1 MTLKEYLESY
11 DEPLNEGLKGKINDF
26 FNKPKPYRIG
36 MDMIYPPTRAEKIKS
51 WFIKLK
57 RNMGKILLGAG
68 IIASLSGMTASNFS
82 DNYRDWDGYS
92 SNQEKVLVNK
102 IDNIYREVA
111 EKDPVLEEKFA
122 KWQNEQQKE
131 INDYMDNFLIKT
143 VKEKFNFDKDTDIN
157 KMPKMKQAMLYN
169 YTRKLVDKK
178 AIEMLK
184 QGIAYGESL
193 LNK

>member
-36 MDMIYPPTRAEKIKS
+36 MNMIYPPTRAEKIKS

-111 EKDPVLEEKFA
+111 EKDPVLEEKF
-122 KWQNEQQKE
+122 
-131 INDYMDNFLIKT
+131 
-143 VKEKFNFDKDTDIN
+143 NFDKDTDIN